1 MRHRRRLL
9 SDDNLNTGDLIEQIA
24 QVALPLDKP
33 TDLDP
38 LLKQIGS
45 AKYVLLGEASHGT
58 SEYYRWRA
66 LISERL
72 IREKGFSFV
81 VVEGD
86 WPDCYR
92 INRYVK
98 GFPDA
103 GTDIRDVL
111 ESFVRWPTWMWA
123 NLEVAG
129 FAEWLRAQNRTLP
142 PDKKVGFY
150 GLDVY
155 SLWDSLYAVL
165 GYLRKSDPSL
175 LPAAHRALA
184 CFQPYGEDV
193 QQYARATT
201 LVPTSCEDEV
211 VDLLTALRKKVP
223 RFRPEGREEYF
234 AAEQNA
240 FVIKNAEAYYRAM
253 VRGGPESW
261 NLRDRHMTDT
271 LDRLMRHHG
280 PNAKVIIWE
289 HNTHI
294 GDARYTD
301 MADEGMFNVGQ
312 LVRERHLS
320 DGVYLVGFASYK
332 GTVIAAKDWE
342 APMERMRVPPAR
354 DGSWEDVLRRA
365 GTANKLLLLNAAR
378 KSECFLA
385 ERGHRAIGVVYHP
398 EYEQFGNY
406 VPTVLPYRYDA
417 LCYIDESQALHP
429 LHLHPSMEKIPETY
443 PFGV

>member
-1 MRHRRRLL
+1 
-9 SDDNLNTGDLIEQIA
+9 LNNGQFIKQITDI
-24 QVALPLDKP
+24 ALPLNKP
-33 TDLDP
+33 ADLDP

-45 AKYVLLGEASHGT
+45 ARYVLLGEASHGT

-81 VVEGD
+81 AVEGD
-86 WPDCYR
+86 WPDCYQL
-92 INRYVK
+92 NRFVK
-98 GFPDA
+98 SFPDA
-103 GTDIRDVL
+103 ETEVRDVL

-129 FAEWLRAQNRTLP
+129 FAQWLRAHNKTLP
-142 PDKKVGFY
+142 SDKKVGFY

-201 LVPTSCEDEV
+201 LVPISCEDEV
-211 VDLLTALRKKVP
+211 VDLLTALRRKQPKY
-223 RFRPEGREEYF
+223 RFDGREEYF
-234 AAEQNA
+234 TAEQNA

-280 PNAKVIIWE
+280 PDAKAIIWE

-294 GDARYTD
+294 GDARFTD
-301 MADEGMFNVGQ
+301 MVDEGMFNVGQ
-312 LVRERHLS
+312 LARERHMS
-320 DGVYLVGFASYK
+320 DGVYLVGFSSYR

-354 DGSWEDVLRRA
+354 DGSWEDVLHRSGA
-365 GTANKLLLLNAAR
+365 ANKLLLLNATR
-378 KSECFLA
+378 KSEDFLT

-417 LCYIDESQALHP
+417 FCYVDESQALHP
-429 LHLHPSMEKIPETY
+429 LHLHPAMEKIPETY